1 MHLVRSWINKNTG
14 KIENRK
20 INTEEFE
27 GVHSDVIQMYKIR
40 KHLRLKN
47 KSTTNEARLVYWRM
61 NSNLN
66 LDTEWSFHPQPGTN
80 HFMQCRHINRWG
92 VQRTMQQVIKVFYW
106 PGCRKNSSLIVT

>member
-1 MHLVRSWINKNTG
+1 MHLVRSWINENTG
-14 KIENRK
+14 KIKNRK
-20 INTEEFE
+20 INTEELE

-66 LDTEWSFHPQPGTN
+66 LDTEWSFHPQPLYA
-80 HFMQCRHINRWG
+80 
-92 VQRTMQQVIKVFYW
+92 VQAHEPLGSPAYNATGNKSILLARLQEKTAV
-106 PGCRKNSSLIVT
+106 